1 MILIKYLWSRFFQK
15 LRVSR
20 YFAVST
26 IMILFAIPLLSQ
38 NLTPNDSLSAID
50 SLLQTP
56 EVKFRIDSLNRE
68 VMMQIITDRVERSG
82 IDTIVTYKS
91 SDSIIYNIRTKKMR
105 LRGEAEV
112 KYKTQQ
118 LNAEV
123 IEMSFDKSEME
134 SAGTTDTNGKL
145 TGYPKFMDK
154 EEEYYGENIKFNFQ
168 SGQGVISVGETQIS
182 DGFYFGTKIKRMS
195 ETEMFVQGG
204 YYTTCDHPE
213 PHFHFGSSKMK
224 IVANDRV
231 LLDPLVLYVE
241 DLPVFIVPFGLF
253 FPTQSGR
260 QSGLIVPSYFFSQSR
275 GVVLQNLGFYWAAS
289 DYWDTQIKT
298 DLYTKGGY
306 MLKSQTRWSL
316 RNQFSGN
323 LNLEYGM
330 TRFNVDDEYS
340 QNWRLKLNHSQDF
353 TPSDK
358 FVVNL
363 DFTSSNFNRNTL
375 VGNNA
380 FITQNI
386 RSAASYT
393 KNFDNRTTLSV
404 NFDRDQNIITDGY
417 SQSANARY
425 NLPTSRF
432 FSTIRTLPRWI
443 RDIAFSFS
451 TSAIYQSYKTPF
463 VNILPLDDNP
473 LEFDTI
479 NSFNFDTKYRLEN
492 RPSISI
498 NPKLGFFTV
507 SPFINFGWNHYFR
520 KVDKSWNEADSTVKS
535 DTITGFFTEYNYGM
549 GVNVQTKL
557 YGVTDDSKPLFWILK
572 PSSLGIKAARHV
584 YNPNIAYVIT
594 PDQSSDELG
603 FYGRY
608 YDTKYNKE
616 VVYSRF
622 QNDGGG
628 LASRAYSSSIRY
640 SDIHS
645 FELKL
650 QGKDTL
656 PDVNVEILRLNL
668 STGYDFA
675 RDSLN
680 LNDLNVGFRSP
691 SLKVFDF
698 NGSANFKFYD
708 EEITQSIDPN
718 SGKMVDEYNVVN
730 KFLIGSGKG
739 LMRLTNLNLSFSTSF
754 SSQGIDLS
762 SRNEGITQDT
772 LANPKDSIEF
782 GKRFQARYDG
792 DGSISDIFGDS
803 SPGYSSMNVPWN
815 ATMGL
820 VYTYSRPSINP
831 LTKRESL
838 SARFSANIK
847 LTETWSINANGGY
860 DVINYEFNVPQINF
874 IKDLHCWEL
883 VFNWTPVGGNSGF
896 YMKLGIRAPQLRDLR
911 YELQDSP
918 LMR

>member
-1 MILIKYLWSRFFQK
+1 MYLWSLFLKK
-15 LRVSR
+15 LRFSR
-20 YFAVST
+20 FLSIA
-26 IMILFAIPLLSQ
+26 IILVLIALPVFSQ
-38 NLTPNDSLSAID
+38 NINPKDSLSAID

-56 EVKFRIDSLNRE
+56 EVKNKIDSLNRE
-68 VMMQIITDRVERSG
+68 VMMQIITDRVARSG

-91 SDSIIYNIRTKKMR
+91 SDSITYNIRTKKMR
-105 LRGEAEV
+105 LRGDAEI

-118 LNAEV
+118 LNAEI

-134 SAGTTDTNGKL
+134 SSGTKDSNDRL
-145 TGYPKFMDK
+145 QGYPKFTDK
-154 EEEYYGENIKFNFQ
+154 GDEYYGENIKFNFQ
-168 SGQGVISVGETQIS
+168 SGQGVIAVGETQIS

-213 PHFHFGSSKMK
+213 PHYHFGSSKMK
-224 IVANDRV
+224 IIAEDRV

-253 FPTQSGR
+253 FPTQNGR
-260 QSGLIVPSYFFSQSR
+260 QSGLIVPSFFFSQSR

-298 DLYTKGGY
+298 DLYSKGGY
-306 MLKSQTRWSL
+306 MLKSQTRWAV
-316 RNQFSGN
+316 RNKFTGN

-330 TRFNVDDEYS
+330 TRFNVDEEYS
-340 QNWRLKLNHSQDF
+340 QNWRLRLNHNQDF

-375 VGNNA
+375 VGNNS

-393 KNFDNRTTLSV
+393 KNFDNRTTLSL

-417 SQSANARY
+417 SQSANVRY

-432 FSTIRTLPRWI
+432 LSSARSLPRWM
-443 RDIAFSFS
+443 RDISVGFS
-451 TSAIYQSYKTPF
+451 TGAVYQSNKTPV

-473 LEFDTI
+473 LDFDTI
-479 NSFNFDTKYRLEN
+479 NSFNFDTKYRIEN

-498 NPKLGFFTV
+498 NPKFGFLTV

-520 KVDKSWNEADSTVKS
+520 RIDQTWNDTDSTITS
-535 DTITGFFTEYNYGM
+535 DTATGFFTEYNYGM

-557 YGVTDDSKPLFWILK
+557 YGVTDDSKPLFWLIK

-594 PDQSSDELG
+594 PDQSTEELG

-608 YDTKYNKE
+608 FDKKYNRE
-616 VVYSRF
+616 VLYSRY
-622 QNDGGG
+622 QSDGGG
-628 LASRAYSSSIRY
+628 IASRAYSSSIRY

-645 FELKL
+645 FEVKL
-650 QGKDTL
+650 QNKDTL

-691 SLKVFDF
+691 SLKIVDF
-698 NGSANFKFYD
+698 NGTANFTFYD
-708 EEITQSIDPN
+708 EEMSTSIDPN
-718 SGKMVDEYNVVN
+718 TGQPIQTYNVVN
-730 KFLIGSGKG
+730 KFLLGNGNG

-754 SSQGIDLS
+754 SSQGIDMS
-762 SRNEGITQDT
+762 TKNQDIQQDT
-772 LANPKDSIEF
+772 LASKKDSVEF

-803 SPGYSSMNVPWN
+803 SPGYSSINVPWN
-815 ATMGL
+815 ATLGL
-820 VYTYSRPSINP
+820 VYSYARPSMNP
-831 LTKRESL
+831 ESKRESL
-838 SARFSANIK
+838 NARFSANLK
-847 LTETWSINANGGY
+847 LTETWSINTNGGY
-860 DVINYEFNVPQINF
+860 DFVNREFNLPQINF